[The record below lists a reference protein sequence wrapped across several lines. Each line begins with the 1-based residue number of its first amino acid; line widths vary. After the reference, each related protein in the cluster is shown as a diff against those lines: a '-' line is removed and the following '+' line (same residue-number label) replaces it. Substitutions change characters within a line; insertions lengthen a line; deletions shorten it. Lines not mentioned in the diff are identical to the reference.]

1 MNPQSNEPTNQKN
14 NPAQPDYFPA
24 RDGFAAAQAEVQ
36 GALGV
41 PVFPY
46 INGRIHDQNT
56 AAWGETG
63 AGGAAKQLKADATT
77 TFASA
82 AAVADAAGEVLDFYN
97 ESYGSLAN
105 FSVMCPGDATWQRT
119 VAGLVGDVVATGSAG
134 VYIDQASEASRQSK
148 N

>member
-1 MNPQSNEPTNQKN
+1 MIVFSFFKAFLDLTEAALSNEGHRC
-14 NPAQPDYFPA
+14 F
-24 RDGFAAAQAEVQ
+24 RFDGD
-36 GALGV
+36 V
-41 PVFPY
+41 P
-46 INGRIHDQNT
+46 HDQNT

>member
-1 MNPQSNEPTNQKN
+1 M
-14 NPAQPDYFPA
+14 
-24 RDGFAAAQAEVQ
+24 
-36 GALGV
+36 
-41 PVFPY
+41 
-46 INGRIHDQNT
+46 
-56 AAWGETG
+56 
-63 AGGAAKQLKADATT
+63 TT
-77 TFASA
+77 LPSASA
-82 AAVADAAGEVLDFYN
+82 VTSSDLAFYN

>member
-1 MNPQSNEPTNQKN
+1 MNPQSNEPTNKKTILRSRTTSRRATASQRRRRKCRA
-14 NPAQPDYFPA
+14 PWACPCSPTS
-24 RDGFAAAQAEVQ
+24 
-36 GALGV
+36 
-41 PVFPY
+41 
-46 INGRIHDQNT
+46 T
-56 AAWGETG
+56 AASTTRTPPR
-63 AGGAAKQLKADATT
+63 GGDRRGRAAKQLKADATT